1 MATRAFSFLLSLA
14 LIFGTAGSGR
24 AQPQAQLFETR
35 AKQAVMID
43 AETGTILY
51 SKDADKLIPPASLAK
66 LMTMEVVFHALKV
79 GRLTMEDKFAVSENA
94 WKKGGAKSGGSTMF
108 AKPKSEIRVEDLI
121 KAVIVQS
128 ANDACITLAEGLA
141 GTEENFATMMT
152 ERARQIGLTK
162 SVFKNSNGLP
172 AEGQLVTM
180 RELVQLG
187 RHIWQEY
194 PEYYRFYS
202 IREFTWNKITQ
213 PNRNPLL
220 AMEIGADGM
229 KTGFTDASGYAI
241 VGSVQRGGNRVFAA
255 MSGMASEGERAEEAR
270 KLLEWGLR
278 AFEKTKLF
286 DSDEVIGEAQVFGGA
301 KSGVALKA
309 KGPISIFIPLTN
321 TDRLVARIVYRGPV
335 QAPVKEGTPVGVL
348 KVWIG
353 DNMSQETP
361 LYAAETVELGTLQ
374 QRALDA
380 VGELM
385 VGWLR

>member
-1 MATRAFSFLLSLA
+1 MATRAFALVVSLAMLLSSAVAGLA
-14 LIFGTAGSGR
+14 QTQS
-24 AQPQAQLFETR
+24 QLFETR

-51 SKDADKLIPPASLAK
+51 AKDADKLIPPASLAK

-79 GRLTMEDKFAVSENA
+79 GRLSMDDKFAVSENA
-94 WKKGGAKSGGSTMF
+94 WKKGGAKAGGSTMF
-108 AKPKSEIRVEDLI
+108 AKVKSQIRVEDLI
-121 KAVIVQS
+121 KAVIIQS

-141 GTEENFATMMT
+141 GTEENFATLMT

-162 SVFKNSNGLP
+162 SIFKNSNGLP

-180 RELVQLG
+180 RELAMLG

-194 PEYYRFYS
+194 PEYYRFYGE
-202 IREFTWNKITQ
+202 REFTWNKITQ

-220 AMEIGADGM
+220 GMEIGADGM

-241 VGSVQRGGNRVFAA
+241 VGSVQRNGNRVFAA
-255 MSGMASEGERAEEAR
+255 MSGMTSEQERAEESR

-278 AFEKTKLF
+278 AFEKSKLF
-286 DSDEVIGEAQVFGGA
+286 DTDEIIGAAQVFGGE

-321 TDRLVARIVYRGPV
+321 TDRLVARIVYRGPLT
-335 QAPVKEGTPVGVL
+335 APVKEGTPVGVL
-348 KVWIG
+348 KIWIG
-353 DNMSQETP
+353 DNMSQETQ

>member
-1 MATRAFSFLLSLA
+1 MAFRGSSLIIAILVYLLGAVSPGLA
-14 LIFGTAGSGR
+14 QT
-24 AQPQAQLFETR
+24 QLFDTR
-35 AKQAVMID
+35 AKQAIMID
-43 AETGTILY
+43 AETGTILF

-79 GRLTMEDKFAVSENA
+79 GRYTMDDTFAVSQNA

-108 AKPKSEIRVEDLI
+108 AKLNSSIRLEDLI
-121 KAVIVQS
+121 QGVVVQS
-128 ANDACITLAEGLA
+128 ANDACIVIAEGMA
-141 GTEENFATMMT
+141 GSEENFAVQMT
-152 ERARQIGLTK
+152 ERAREIGLTK
-162 SVFKNSNGLP
+162 SIFKNSNGLP

-180 RELVQLG
+180 RELAMLG

-194 PEYYRFYS
+194 PEYYKYYGQ
-202 IREFTWNKITQ
+202 REFTWNKIKQ
-213 PNRNPLL
+213 QNRNPLL
-220 AMEIGADGM
+220 EMEIGADGM
-229 KTGFTDASGYAI
+229 KTGFTDESGYAI
-241 VGSVQRGGNRVFAA
+241 VGSVSRDGHRVFAA
-255 MSGMASEGERAEEAR
+255 MSGMAGEQERGEEAR

-278 AFEKTKLF
+278 AFEKTELF
-286 DSDEVIGEAQVFGGA
+286 ADDEIIGEAQVFGGA

-309 KGPISIFIPLTN
+309 KGPVSIFIPLTN

-335 QAPVKEGTPVGVL
+335 VAPVKEGTPVGTL
-348 KVWIG
+348 RVWIG
-353 DNMSQETP
+353 DEMSQETP

>member
-1 MATRAFSFLLSLA
+1 MISRALALVVSLA
-14 LIFGTAGSGR
+14 MLFSSAGSGL
-24 AQPQAQLFETR
+24 AQPQSQLFETR

-79 GRLTMEDKFAVSENA
+79 GRLSMDDKFAVSENA
-94 WKKGGAKSGGSTMF
+94 WKKGGAKAGGSTMF
-108 AKPKSEIRVEDLI
+108 AKVKSQIRVEDLI
-121 KAVIVQS
+121 KAVIIQS

-141 GTEENFATMMT
+141 GTEENFATLMT

-162 SVFKNSNGLP
+162 SIFKNSNGLP

-180 RELVQLG
+180 RELAMLG

-194 PEYYRFYS
+194 PEYYRFYGE
-202 IREFTWNKITQ
+202 REFTWNKITQ

-220 AMEIGADGM
+220 GMEIGADGM
-229 KTGFTDASGYAI
+229 KTGYTDASGYAI
-241 VGSVQRGGNRVFAA
+241 VGSVQRNGNRVFAA
-255 MSGMASEGERAEEAR
+255 MSGMTSEQERAEESR

-278 AFEKTKLF
+278 AFEKSKLF
-286 DSDEVIGEAQVFGGA
+286 DADEVIGEAQVFGGA

-321 TDRLVARIVYRGPV
+321 TDRLVARIVYRGPLT
-335 QAPVKEGTPVGVL
+335 APVKEGTPVGVL
-348 KVWIG
+348 KIWIG

>member
-1 MATRAFSFLLSLA
+1 MATRAFSFIITLA
-14 LIFGTAGSGR
+14 LVFSSAGAGL
-24 AQPQAQLFETR
+24 AQSQSKLFETR

-79 GRLTMEDKFAVSENA
+79 GRLSMDDKFAVSKNA
-94 WKKGGAKSGGSTMF
+94 WTKGGAKSGGSTMF
-108 AKPKSEIRVEDLI
+108 AKVNSEIRIEDLI
-121 KAVIVQS
+121 QGVIVQS
-128 ANDACITLAEGLA
+128 ANDACITIAEGLA
-141 GTEENFATMMT
+141 GTEENFAALMT

-172 AEGQLVTM
+172 AEGQVVTV
-180 RELVQLG
+180 RELVTLA
-187 RHIWQEY
+187 RYIWQEY
-194 PEYYRFYS
+194 PEYYRFYGL
-202 IREFTWNKITQ
+202 REFTWNKITQ

-220 AMEIGADGM
+220 DMEIGADGM
-229 KTGFTDASGYAI
+229 KTGYTDASGYAI
-241 VGSVQRGGNRVFAA
+241 VGSVQRGENRVFAA
-255 MSGMASEGERAEEAR
+255 MSGMASEHERAEESR

-278 AFEKTKLF
+278 AFEKTDLF
-286 DSDEVIGEAQVFGGA
+286 AADEIIGEAQVFGGE

-309 KGPISIFIPLTN
+309 KGPINIFVPLTN
-321 TDRLVARIVYRGPV
+321 TDRLVARIVYQGPLT
-335 QAPVKEGTPVGVL
+335 APVKVGTPVGVL
-348 KVWIG
+348 RVWIG
-353 DNMSQETP
+353 DEMSQETP
-361 LYAAETVELGTLQ
+361 LYAAESVGLGTLQ